1 MIDFTVYED
10 STGEIVRIGSCP
22 NENIADQLL
31 VGQSVVEGHYSAD
44 AYYFINGI
52 ATAKATIPDDDS
64 EWDVLSKEWIF
75 NEPNAKQKL
84 TRKVERERE
93 HKDKSDIIY
102 DGKNLQADDEAR
114 ANIHGKIAEIVAA
127 EAISTTISPL
137 IWRCSDNII
146 HTWEDML
153 VYKAWLQ
160 GLVMAIAAR
169 STSLY
174 QASWTHKAA
183 IAALDTVQE
192 IKDYDINTGW

>member
-1 MIDFTVYED
+1 MKTFTTYNKL
-10 STGEIVRIGSCP
+10 SGEIASIGFC
-22 NENIADQLL
+22 
-31 VGQSVVEGHYSAD
+31 
-44 AYYFINGI
+44 
-52 ATAKATIPDDDS
+52 PDDDLLS
-64 EWDVLSKEWIF
+64 QETDALGVIEGNYEPEIYYAPAGVPTPKPEKPSGDHEW
-75 NEPNAKQKL
+75 NETTKQWDFDKTKIKL
-84 TRKVERERE
+84 RLYRHVDRERI
-93 HKDKSDIIY
+93 KRDNLDIIY

-127 EAISTTISPL
+127 ESISTTISPL

-146 HTWEDML
+146 HTWTDML
-153 VYKAWLQ
+153 IYKAWLQ